1 MDGPVLRTE
10 SGLNLLWVANSLN
23 KQLVHFFGL
32 RIVQPIKILYT
43 DCTPHVKIVP
53 SFNAM
58 PRIAENRAVS
68 FAHRSMRMP
77 SKTILIVDDEL
88 SILVPL
94 QFLMEKEGYVA
105 KLAQSGKE
113 AIEKI
118 TTIRPDLIL
127 LDIMLPDLDGYEI
140 YQMIRERAE
149 WASIRIIFLT
159 AKNRD
164 ADMAKGLAMGAD
176 AYITK
181 PFSNTQ
187 LVEKIRDLIGP
198 GRP

>member
-1 MDGPVLRTE
+1 
-10 SGLNLLWVANSLN
+10 
-23 KQLVHFFGL
+23 
-32 RIVQPIKILYT
+32 
-43 DCTPHVKIVP
+43 
-53 SFNAM
+53 M
-58 PRIAENRAVS
+58 PRKI
-68 FAHRSMRMP
+68 
-77 SKTILIVDDEL
+77 ILIVDDEL

-94 QFLMEKEGYVA
+94 QFLMEKEGYLP

-118 TTIRPDLIL
+118 ADIQPDLIL

-140 YQMIRERAE
+140 YQMIRNRPE
-149 WASIRIIFLT
+149 WKNIRIIFLT

-187 LVEKIRDLIGP
+187 LIEKIRELIGP
-198 GRP
+198 GRR

>member
-1 MDGPVLRTE
+1 
-10 SGLNLLWVANSLN
+10 
-23 KQLVHFFGL
+23 
-32 RIVQPIKILYT
+32 
-43 DCTPHVKIVP
+43 
-53 SFNAM
+53 
-58 PRIAENRAVS
+58 
-68 FAHRSMRMP
+68 MP

-118 TTIRPDLIL
+118 QKIQPDLIL

-140 YQMIRERAE
+140 YQMIRNRGE
-149 WASIRIIFLT
+149 WESIRVIFLT
-159 AKNRD
+159 ARNRD
-164 ADMAKGLAMGAD
+164 ADIAKGLAMGAD

-181 PFSNTQ
+181 PFSNTE
-187 LVEKIRDLIGP
+187 LMEKIRKLIGP
-198 GRP
+198 GKR

>member
-1 MDGPVLRTE
+1 
-10 SGLNLLWVANSLN
+10 
-23 KQLVHFFGL
+23 
-32 RIVQPIKILYT
+32 
-43 DCTPHVKIVP
+43 
-53 SFNAM
+53 M
-58 PRIAENRAVS
+58 PA
-68 FAHRSMRMP
+68 
-77 SKTILIVDDEL
+77 KTILIVDDEL

-94 QFLMEKEGYVA
+94 QFLMEKEGYAA

-118 TTIRPDLIL
+118 AAIQPDLIL

-140 YQMIRERAE
+140 YQIIRQRPE
-149 WASIRIIFLT
+149 WESIRVIFLT

-164 ADMAKGLAMGAD
+164 ADIAKGLAMGAD

-187 LVEKIRDLIGP
+187 LVSKIRELIGP
-198 GRP
+198 GVR